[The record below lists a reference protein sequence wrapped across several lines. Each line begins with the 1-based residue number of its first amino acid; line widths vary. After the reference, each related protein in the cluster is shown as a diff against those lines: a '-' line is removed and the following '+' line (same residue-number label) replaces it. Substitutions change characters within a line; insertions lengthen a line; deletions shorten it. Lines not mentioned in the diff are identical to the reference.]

1 MRKNHT
7 YLSPIVDCFYGLAV
21 RWTLGTRPD
30 AVLVNTLLDVAIK
43 TAAGSEGRPVVYSDS
58 GDHNCWSGWLFRMN
72 DANLVWSMSR
82 KGVRLTTPS
91 VKDSLGS

>member
-1 MRKNHT
+1 M
-7 YLSPIVDCFYGLAV
+7 
-21 RWTLGTRPD
+21 
-30 AVLVNTLLDVAIK
+30 LVNTLLDVAIK

-58 GDHNCWSGWLFRMN
+58 GDHNRWNGWLFRIN

-82 KGVRLTTPS
+82 KGGRLTMLS